1 MRSLRSIAVLSLI
14 LAASL
19 SWSQTG
25 TSTIRGTVTDP
36 SGRLVPGASVTLTNT
51 QTNAVRTTKSTD
63 TGSYVFDFITPA
75 TYRVGVEAA
84 GFKTKLLDHVE
95 AIIGK

>member
-1 MRSLRSIAVLSLI
+1 MRSPRSVAVLPLI

-36 SGRLVPGASVTLTNT
+36 GGRVVPGATVTLTNKD
-51 QTNAVRTTKSTD
+51 TNAKLTSTSD
-63 TGSYVFDFITPA
+63 D
-75 TYRVGVEAA
+75 R
-84 GFKTKLLDHVE
+84 H
-95 AIIGK
+95 